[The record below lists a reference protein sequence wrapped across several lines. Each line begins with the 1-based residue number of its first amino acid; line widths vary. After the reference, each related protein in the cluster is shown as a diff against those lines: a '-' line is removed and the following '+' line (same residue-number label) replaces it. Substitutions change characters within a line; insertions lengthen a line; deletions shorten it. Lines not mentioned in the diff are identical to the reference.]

1 MNINEIDFPSRLSNE
16 KIALRQ
22 LQDEDKQAIFDIYSD
37 EESAKL
43 DDWIPFKTV
52 EEATALIEQ
61 SKKNFIDK
69 NELRYGIEDL
79 SRKCLI
85 GSCGVFG
92 FDDWNKKCM
101 IYYQVNHN
109 ERNKGFATNAI
120 KLLVKFIFEELCAN
134 RIEAYV
140 TPGNTASVRV
150 LEKNGFQNEGILREM
165 EYYKD
170 KFWDGIVMGMIRK
183 DFEELLTRK
192 NTSHNNK

>member
-1 MNINEIDFPSRLSNE
+1 MNIKDTIITSELSNG
-16 KIALRQ
+16 KILLRQ
-22 LQDEDKQAIFDIYSD
+22 LQDTDKQAVFDIYSD

-43 DDWIPFKTV
+43 DDWVPFKTI
-52 EEATALIEQ
+52 EEASTLIDQ
-61 SKKNFIDK
+61 SKKNFSDK
-69 NELRYGIEDL
+69 TELRYGIEDL

-85 GSCGVFG
+85 GTCGIFG

-101 IYYQVNHN
+101 IYYQVHHS
-109 ERNKGFATNAI
+109 ERNKGFASSAV
-120 KLLVKFIFEELCAN
+120 KLLVNFIFEKLSAN

-140 TPGNTASVRV
+140 TPGNTSSIRV

-183 DFEELLTRK
+183 DFEELDPRK
-192 NTSHNNK
+192 NTSDN